1 MDVTE
6 NTKVKN
12 AIDLIKNKQNS
23 APNAEAIPENYSI
36 EKERIK
42 NKILKRLQR
51 DFGKTLGE
59 ATKNQIY
66 KAVAMTVR
74 DIIIDEWVENEN
86 ETSTE
91 KTLYYLSFEFL
102 VGRTLENNLLN
113 LGLDSLYKE
122 VLADLGIN
130 FADISEKEAD
140 AGLGNGGLGRL
151 AACFMDSL
159 ATLGY
164 PAYGCGIRYEY
175 GLFKQKI
182 VDGYQIEM
190 PDPWLEDG
198 CVWEIEKPEEQVEVK
213 FGGTVETY
221 WENDKMKVYLKNATT
236 VLGVPYDMPVVG
248 YNGKIVNTLRLWSAR
263 SPKYIDMNLF
273 SSGSYTKALEEKELA
288 ELLSKVLYPEDN
300 HFEGKNL
307 RLRQQYFFTSA
318 TIQWI
323 VRSMKKKGI
332 NLSELPKHAQI
343 HINDTHPA
351 IAIPEL
357 MRILMDEEGMG
368 WDESFKIC
376 TKVFAYTNHTVLS
389 EALEKWP
396 QDMIKTLLPRV
407 YTIIEEIHHNNEE
420 ALKAKFGEDWGKIN
434 YMNIMSNGQ
443 ISMANL
449 CLAMCSA
456 VNGVSAL
463 HTNILKKEVFKDYY
477 SITPDKFK
485 NVTNGITFRRW
496 LNLSNPRLTDLI
508 TNTIGD
514 GFNSNQTELKKLEK
528 YTTDSAFV
536 EQFASIKRANKVDLA
551 NYLQRENGIII
562 DPDSIFDVQ
571 IKRLHEYKRQL
582 LNILHI
588 LYLYNKIIANPEASF
603 YPHTFIFAAKA
614 SPGYQR
620 AKLIIKLIN
629 SVAEKVNNDPIANKK
644 LKVVFMENYGVSIA
658 QKIIPA
664 TDISEQISTAGKE
677 ASGTSNM
684 KFMLNGAVTIG
695 TLDGANVEMS
705 EILGNKNIYIFGLK
719 SDEVSRIY
727 QHGNQ
732 ESKEIYST
740 QTEIRKV
747 LDNLVDDSLSQ
758 DKPHL
763 FSEIYQSLLFG
774 DNNLPDPYM
783 VIRDFES
790 YAKTHEKMWKDYLKT
805 DQWNAKAINNVAN
818 SGHFSSDRCIEEYNK
833 KIWKLK
839 NN

>member
-1 MDVTE
+1 MDTAE
-6 NTKVKN
+6 SSKVKN
-12 AIDLIKNKQNS
+12 AINFIKNKRDRQDVKS
-23 APNAEAIPENYSI
+23 EASIQDGFI
-36 EKERIK
+36 EKEHIK
-42 NKILKRLQR
+42 HEIEKKLQR
-51 DFGKTLGE
+51 NFGTTLGE
-59 ATKNQIY
+59 ATKTQLY

-74 DIIIDEWVENEN
+74 DKILDKWVKDSSENA
-86 ETSTE
+86 TK

-113 LGLDSLYKE
+113 LRLDGLYKD
-122 VLADLGIN
+122 VLTDLNI
-130 FADISEKEAD
+130 DLSEISEVEAD

-164 PAYGCGIRYEY
+164 PACGCGIRYEY

-213 FGGTVETY
+213 FGGKVETY
-221 WENDKMKVYLKNATT
+221 WEGDKMKVYLKDATT

-273 SSGSYTKALEEKELA
+273 SSGSYAKAIEEKELA

-323 VRSMKKKGI
+323 VRSIKKRNI
-332 NLSELPKHAQI
+332 NLYELPKYAQI

-357 MRILMDEEGMG
+357 MRILMDEENMS
-368 WDESFKIC
+368 WNDAYTIC
-376 TKVFAYTNHTVLS
+376 SSVFAYTNHTILS

-396 QDMIKTLLPRV
+396 QNMIKNLLPRI
-407 YTIIEEIHHNNEE
+407 YSIIEELHHQNERYLTE
-420 ALKAKFGEDWGKIN
+420 KFGSDQAKIN
-434 YMNIMSNGQ
+434 YMNIMSDGQ

-449 CLAMCSA
+449 CVSVCNAL
-456 VNGVSAL
+456 NGVSAL
-463 HTNILKKEVFKDYY
+463 HTNILKNDVFKDYY
-477 SITPDKFK
+477 SIMPQKFK
-485 NVTNGITFRRW
+485 SITNGITFRRW
-496 LNLSNPRLTDLI
+496 LNLSNPRLTNLI
-508 TNTIGD
+508 TEAIGD
-514 GFNSNQTELKKLEK
+514 GFNSDPSKLKELEK
-528 YTTDSAFV
+528 FSTDSSFI
-536 EQFASIKRANKVDLA
+536 EQFSKVKRENKYDLA
-551 NYLQRENGIII
+551 NFLQRENGIIV
-562 DPDSIFDVQ
+562 DPHSIFDVH

-582 LNILHI
+582 LNLLHI
-588 LYLYNKIIANPEASF
+588 MYLYNRILANPETSF
-603 YPHTFIFAAKA
+603 YPHTFIFSAKA
-614 SPGYQR
+614 SPGYKR

-629 SVAEKVNNDPIANKK
+629 SVVEMVNNDPIASKK
-644 LKVVFMENYGVSIA
+644 IRIVFIENYGVSIA

-664 TDISEQISTAGKE
+664 TNISEQISTAGKE
-677 ASGTSNM
+677 ASGTGNM

-695 TLDGANVEMS
+695 TLDGANVEMRDV
-705 EILGNKNIYIFGLK
+705 LGDNNIYIFGLK
-719 SDEVSRIY
+719 SEEVSRIY
-727 QHGNQ
+727 KTGNQ

-740 QTEIRKV
+740 HPEIRKI
-747 LDNLVDDSLSQ
+747 LDTLVDGTIERE
-758 DKPHL
+758 KPHL

-805 DQWNAKAINNVAN
+805 DSWNEKAIINVAN
-818 SGHFSSDRCIEEYNK
+818 SGHFSSDRCIEEYNRN
-833 KIWKLK
+833 IWKLT
-839 NN
+839 

>member
-1 MDVTE
+1 MDLNATKITE
-6 NTKVKN
+6 IKE
-12 AIDLIKNKQNS
+12 LITRRKASNNS
-23 APNAEAIPENYSI
+23 MTNDFI

-42 NKILKRLQR
+42 HEIDKKLQR
-51 DFGKTLGE
+51 DFGKTL
-59 ATKNQIY
+59 ADASKTQLY
-66 KAVAMTVR
+66 KAVAKTVR
-74 DIIIDEWVENEN
+74 DRILEKWVKGESN
-86 ETSTE
+86 SGSPQ

-102 VGRTLENNLLN
+102 VGRTLGNNLLN
-113 LGLDSLYKE
+113 LGLDNVYRE
-122 VLADLGIN
+122 VLTDLGIDLN
-130 FADISEKEAD
+130 EISEAEAD

-159 ATLGY
+159 ATLGL

-221 WENDKMKVYLKNATT
+221 WEGDRMKVYMKDATT

-248 YNGKIVNTLRLWSAR
+248 YKGEIVNTLRLWSAR

-273 SSGSYTKALEEKELA
+273 SSGSYAKAIEEKELA

-323 VRSMKKKGI
+323 VRDLKRKGVD
-332 NLSELPKHAQI
+332 LYQMHKFAQI

-357 MRILMDEEGMG
+357 MRVLMDDEGMG
-368 WDESFKIC
+368 WDDAFSI
-376 TKVFAYTNHTVLS
+376 TSKVFAYTNHTVLS
-389 EALEKWP
+389 EAMERWP
-396 QDMIKTLLPRV
+396 QDMVHSLLPRV
-407 YTIIEEIHHNNEE
+407 YQILDAIHHKNQEK
-420 ALKAKFGEDWGKIN
+420 LIAKLGEDWGKIN
-434 YMNIMSNGQ
+434 YMNIMAYGEIN
-443 ISMANL
+443 MANL
-449 CLAMCSA
+449 CLAMCHA
-456 VNGVSAL
+456 VNGVSGL
-463 HTNILKKEVFKDYY
+463 HTNILKKEVFKDYHALHPNKFR
-477 SITPDKFK
+477 SI
-485 NVTNGITFRRW
+485 TNGIAFRRW
-496 LNLSNPRLTDLI
+496 LNLSNPRLTELI
-508 TNTIGD
+508 TEAIGD
-514 GFNSNQTELKKLEK
+514 GFNEDQMKLKELEK
-528 YTTDSAFV
+528 FAGDKAFV
-536 EQFASIKRANKVDLA
+536 ERFAKIKRENKMMLA
-551 NYLQRENGIII
+551 SYLQKQNGIII

-588 LYLYNKIIANPEASF
+588 MHLYNTIKENPEESF

-629 SVAEKVNNDPIANKK
+629 SVAEKINSDPQVSGKIKI
-644 LKVVFMENYGVSIA
+644 VFMENYNVSTA

-677 ASGTSNM
+677 ASGTGNM
-684 KFMLNGAVTIG
+684 KFMLNGALTLG
-695 TLDGANVEMS
+695 TLDGANVEMH
-705 EILGNKNIYIFGLK
+705 EVLGDDNIYIFGLK
-719 SDEVSRIY
+719 AHEVSRIY
-727 QHGNQ
+727 KTGNK
-732 ESKEIYST
+732 ESKEMYAT
-740 QTEIRKV
+740 HPEIRKV
-747 LDNLVDDSLSQ
+747 LDNLIDGSLESERPQ
-758 DKPHL
+758 L
-763 FSEIYQSLLFG
+763 FADIYQSLLFG

-783 VIRDFES
+783 VIRDFDS
-790 YAKTHEKMWKDYLKT
+790 YAKTHHKMWRDYLKT
-805 DQWNAKAINNVAN
+805 DSWNAKAINNVAN
-818 SGHFSSDRCIEEYNK
+818 AGVFSSDRCIGEYNS
-833 KIWKLK
+833 KIWRLK
-839 NN
+839 